1 MKKIKFSITPYEEY
15 SMLGMSENAF
25 NIIDYVTD
33 ALKKEK
39 LDVLVIPF
47 QKKAID
53 GNHDN
58 LMTIAQRYLD
68 MANNA
73 ARKRK
78 AAKFSRK
85 HFAELADVNEAEA
98 GILKAIHDA
107 FVESKV
113 DMLEGLEI
121 DGHSLSLKAHQQ
133 TFAC

>member
-1 MKKIKFSITPYEEY
+1 MKKTRFSITPYEEY

-25 NIIDYVTD
+25 NIIDYVTE

-39 LDVLVIPF
+39 LDMLVIPF

-58 LMTIAQRYLD
+58 LMMIAQRYLD

-78 AAKFSRK
+78 TAKFSNKRVK
-85 HFAELADVNEAEA
+85 LCE
-98 GILKAIHDA
+98 ILPIW
-107 FVESKV
+107 
-113 DMLEGLEI
+113 
-121 DGHSLSLKAHQQ
+121 
-133 TFAC
+133 